1 MAEEKHHHHL
11 FHHHKDG
18 EKISDLEFTTTFEA
32 AGTEV
37 DYKKE
42 EKHHKHVEQLG
53 NVGAAAA
60 GAIALVIYINLKNY
74 FFIILYIN
82 LIIVLW

>member
-18 EKISDLEFTTTFEA
+18 EKISDLEFTTTFGA

-42 EKHHKHVEQLG
+42 EKHHK
-53 NVGAAAA
+53 
-60 GAIALVIYINLKNY
+60 
-74 FFIILYIN
+74 
-82 LIIVLW
+82 